1 MTMPGFGRVLTRASH
16 PTLTAVTCVLASS
29 LAFIDGSAVNVALP
43 AIGRGVG
50 GGAAGL
56 QWLIG
61 GYLLPL
67 SSLLLFGGSLGD
79 RYGQRRLLI
88 FGVVLFGLASAAC
101 GLAPGLAVLI
111 GARFIQGMGAAM
123 LMPSSLAILG
133 VTFDG
138 EARGRAVGI
147 WAAAGAA
154 TAAVGPVL
162 GGWLVDA
169 VSWRMIFFINLP
181 VAAGAIALALRCLRQ
196 MGRATA
202 PALPGPQGSPCLYEN
217 QQAWRPRRSAS
228 RDVRVHPGSWM
239 TPEMR
244 QDGMERAY
252 REGLG
257 RASSM
262 DDDECSAIAPL
273 VADLEGWMRTTRAKL
288 SRHADVA
295 KAMDYMLKRWESFN
309 RFLNGGRIC
318 LSNNAAERALRGV
331 AVGRK
336 ACLFAGSNRG
346 GERAAAMYS
355 LIVTARLNDV
365 DPRAWLAD
373 VLRRIGD
380 TPPPDCTGCCRG
392 IGDPKVR

>member
-1 MTMPGFGRVLTRASH
+1 
-16 PTLTAVTCVLASS
+16 
-29 LAFIDGSAVNVALP
+29 
-43 AIGRGVG
+43 
-50 GGAAGL
+50 
-56 QWLIG
+56 
-61 GYLLPL
+61 
-67 SSLLLFGGSLGD
+67 
-79 RYGQRRLLI
+79 
-88 FGVVLFGLASAAC
+88 
-101 GLAPGLAVLI
+101 
-111 GARFIQGMGAAM
+111 
-123 LMPSSLAILG
+123 
-133 VTFDG
+133 
-138 EARGRAVGI
+138 
-147 WAAAGAA
+147 
-154 TAAVGPVL
+154 
-162 GGWLVDA
+162 
-169 VSWRMIFFINLP
+169 
-181 VAAGAIALALRCLRQ
+181 
-196 MGRATA
+196 
-202 PALPGPQGSPCLYEN
+202 
-217 QQAWRPRRSAS
+217 
-228 RDVRVHPGSWM
+228 M